1 MMQQRVRV
9 QANNTK
15 ELGPISLPVSDCQ
28 ITEELREQIYG
39 RFGVDAVIARKK
51 QWGILVGPTCTRQ
64 CKACFGQDEV
74 NAVRLPYPVCSTSSV
89 CSARLAPLTRYNI
102 SDRRGLTLLRV
113 FLSMMICCRSTGSR
127 CGWLLM
133 VGRTYVV
140 YSPRSPAHQQPS
152 RKLPWTPGR
161 PATDTSVP
169 PSPGPPQPGTTV
181 TPKIYLPVH
190 EIQRGHRS
198 REVWGTR
205 KRARRCP

>member
-1 MMQQRVRV
+1 MMPQVK
-9 QANNTK
+9 ANNRK
-15 ELGPISLPVSDCQ
+15 QLGPYHLPDSDCQ
-28 ITEELREQIYG
+28 ITQEQKEIILG
-39 RFGVDAVIARKK
+39 RMGVVAEIKTKK
-51 QWGILVGPTCTRQ
+51 AWGILVGPTCTRQ

-89 CSARLAPLTRYNI
+89 CSARLAPLTRYNT

-113 FLSMMICCRSTGSR
+113 FLSMMICCRSTGPL

-169 PSPGPPQPGTTV
+169 PSPRPPQPGTTV